1 LTPDSRSPVFE
12 PKLITVWKEGYTWK
26 LFQHDAVAGLVVG
39 VVALPLAIAFAIASG
54 VGPERGLYT
63 AIVAGALI
71 SILGGSRVQI
81 GGPTGAFVVLVYA
94 IVQSHGFDG
103 LVVATIL
110 AGLLLVAMGLAR
122 LGQVIS
128 FIPYPVT
135 VGFTS
140 GIAIIIGLGQVRDF
154 LGLDMDAVP
163 AEFFSRLGAY
173 ADAIGT
179 VSPVTVAIAVGT
191 VALMRLW
198 PHVTH
203 RVPGSLVALLAT
215 TVAVWALDLEVQTIG
230 SRFGAVPSHL
240 PVPSLPDIDLSI
252 VPDLLPAALSIAL
265 LGGIE
270 SLLSAVVA
278 DGMTGRRHRSNTEL
292 IAQGVANV
300 VTPLFGGI
308 PATGAIARTATN
320 IKSGGRTP
328 VAGIVHAVVLL
339 VILLVLAP
347 LAAEIPMATLAGIL
361 MVVAWNMGEWHV
373 FRRLLRSP
381 RSDVLVLLSTF
392 VLTVVIDLTIAIQ
405 VGVVLA
411 ALLFMR
417 RMANVSEFGF
427 VRAEDER
434 EPDEVELPPL
444 PPGVVVFEVNGPFF
458 FGAADRFRHAMSQ
471 IEEPPRVIILRLRQ
485 VPAIDATA
493 MAALAD
499 VVERTKNAG
508 GAIVLSGAR
517 SGPLEHLRRAGV
529 VARVGKAN
537 VVPDFEA
544 AVRRARVIVERTNGA
559 EAADDA

>member
-1 LTPDSRSPVFE
+1 
-12 PKLITVWKEGYTWK
+12 
-26 LFQHDAVAGLVVG
+26 
-39 VVALPLAIAFAIASG
+39 
-54 VGPERGLYT
+54 
-63 AIVAGALI
+63 
-71 SILGGSRVQI
+71 
-81 GGPTGAFVVLVYA
+81 
-94 IVQSHGFDG
+94 
-103 LVVATIL
+103 
-110 AGLLLVAMGLAR
+110 
-122 LGQVIS
+122 
-128 FIPYPVT
+128 
-135 VGFTS
+135 
-140 GIAIIIGLGQVRDF
+140 
-154 LGLDMDAVP
+154 
-163 AEFFSRLGAY
+163 
-173 ADAIGT
+173 
-179 VSPVTVAIAVGT
+179 
-191 VALMRLW
+191 
-198 PHVTH
+198 VTH